1 MLLLSFYF
9 AASASAGNC
18 KGRIINPI
26 TDVCW
31 SCVFPIKLGGV
42 TLSSG
47 KNADPETDANRLCLC
62 ASGAN
67 ITVGLNMSFW
77 EPLRT
82 AEVVRTPYCFPSLG
96 GMELNVGIR
105 APAHGRTPNKSTSAQ
120 RSSFYHLRP
129 SNRSQKLDRRRRP
142 RASHQTW
149 EPTVMLSTLPR
160 ALISSALLMLLS
172 SSAVAYDKQSA
183 MDAAKEE
190 AARLSIK
197 DILTESSASGTVPE
211 YGSDVSELKDLF
223 AKGQGNLLTPG
234 SSKADGCLSQT
245 SMDCR
250 AVQVIYDTHSR
261 PDWEESDFDNILAD
275 RDHLLNKLPDLPPNG
290 QEICETITTTRP
302 PQTDFSVCEETTV
315 GSSTQSCFEGWTEKL
330 DVSTLFECIARTG
343 KKLTV
348 ECLADYN
355 ETSQDYTC
363 LHTPPQTCHVG
374 EKVQIHSTYQYRCKT
389 QQFEQNTYRC
399 NRYLEVVGYSG
410 CEIGKFFEAQSETS
424 ASLGKD
430 ACNGGDVIE
439 LKYQCANDFIPRL
452 RIETNVKNSA
462 NFGFEIQAADFQNEH
477 YFSNCKGVWTG
488 QTRCIGVNCT
498 VDIKM
503 DIYTRPGKWDYS
515 GSIQKRFS
523 FQKNVNDISLDKW
536 RTTCVSDDGKVVEF
550 ES

>member
-1 MLLLSFYF
+1 MFSIF
-9 AASASAGNC
+9 
-18 KGRIINPI
+18 
-26 TDVCW
+26 
-31 SCVFPIKLGGV
+31 
-42 TLSSG
+42 
-47 KNADPETDANRLCLC
+47 
-62 ASGAN
+62 
-67 ITVGLNMSFW
+67 
-77 EPLRT
+77 
-82 AEVVRTPYCFPSLG
+82 
-96 GMELNVGIR
+96 
-105 APAHGRTPNKSTSAQ
+105 
-120 RSSFYHLRP
+120 
-129 SNRSQKLDRRRRP
+129 
-142 RASHQTW
+142 
-149 EPTVMLSTLPR
+149 PR
-160 ALISSALLMLLS
+160 ALISTLLLMLLS
-172 SSAVAYDKQSA
+172 SSAGAYDKQSA

-190 AARLSIK
+190 AAKLSIK

-211 YGSDVSELKDLF
+211 YGSDVSELKELF

-250 AVQVIYDTHSR
+250 AVQVIYDTNSR
-261 PDWEESDFDNILAD
+261 PGWEESDFDNILAD
-275 RDHLLNKLPDLPPNG
+275 RDHLLNKLPDLPSNG

-302 PQTDFSVCEETTV
+302 PQTDFAVCEETTV

-374 EKVQIHSTYQYRCKT
+374 EKVQIQSTYQYRCKT

-399 NRYLEVVGYSG
+399 NRYLEVVGHSG
-410 CEIGKFFEAQSETS
+410 CEIGKFFSAQSETS
-424 ASLGKD
+424 SPLGKD

-439 LKYQCANDFIPRL
+439 LKYQCSNDLIPKL

-488 QTRCIGVNCT
+488 QTRCTGVNCT

-523 FQKNVNDISLDKW
+523 FQKSVNDVSLDKW
-536 RTTCVSDDGKVVEF
+536 RTTCVSDDGKIVEF

>member
-1 MLLLSFYF
+1 ML
-9 AASASAGNC
+9 N
-18 KGRIINPI
+18 
-26 TDVCW
+26 
-31 SCVFPIKLGGV
+31 VFPR
-42 TLSSG
+42 TLIG
-47 KNADPETDANRLCLC
+47 
-62 ASGAN
+62 
-67 ITVGLNMSFW
+67 TV
-77 EPLRT
+77 
-82 AEVVRTPYCFPSLG
+82 
-96 GMELNVGIR
+96 
-105 APAHGRTPNKSTSAQ
+105 
-120 RSSFYHLRP
+120 
-129 SNRSQKLDRRRRP
+129 
-142 RASHQTW
+142 
-149 EPTVMLSTLPR
+149 
-160 ALISSALLMLLS
+160 LLMLLNS
-172 SSAVAYDKQSA
+172 PSFAYDKQSA

-190 AARLSIK
+190 AANLQIK
-197 DILTESSASGTVPE
+197 DILTESSASGAVPE
-211 YGSDVSELKDLF
+211 YGADVSELKELF

-234 SSKADGCLSQT
+234 TSKADGCLSQT

-261 PDWEESDFDNILAD
+261 PGWDESDFDNILAD
-275 RDHLLNKLPDLPPNG
+275 RDHLLNKLPDLPSNG

-302 PQTDFSVCEETTV
+302 PQTDFAVCEETTV
-315 GSSTQSCFEGWTEKL
+315 GSTTQSCFEGWTEKL

-348 ECLADYN
+348 ECLSDYN
-355 ETSQDYTC
+355 KTSQDYNC

-374 EKVQIHSTYQYRCKT
+374 EKVEIQSTYQYRCKT

-424 ASLGKD
+424 SSLGKD
-430 ACNGGDVIE
+430 ACNGGDVID
-439 LKYQCANDFIPRL
+439 LKYQCSNDLIPRL

-503 DIYTRPGKWDYS
+503 DIYTRPGEWDYS

>member
-1 MLLLSFYF
+1 
-9 AASASAGNC
+9 
-18 KGRIINPI
+18 
-26 TDVCW
+26 
-31 SCVFPIKLGGV
+31 
-42 TLSSG
+42 
-47 KNADPETDANRLCLC
+47 
-62 ASGAN
+62 
-67 ITVGLNMSFW
+67 
-77 EPLRT
+77 
-82 AEVVRTPYCFPSLG
+82 
-96 GMELNVGIR
+96 
-105 APAHGRTPNKSTSAQ
+105 
-120 RSSFYHLRP
+120 
-129 SNRSQKLDRRRRP
+129 
-142 RASHQTW
+142 
-149 EPTVMLSTLPR
+149 MLSIFPR

-172 SSAVAYDKQSA
+172 SSAGAYDKQSA

-190 AARLSIK
+190 AAKLSIK
-197 DILTESSASGTVPE
+197 DILTESSAAGTVPE
-211 YGSDVSELKDLF
+211 FGSDVSELKDLF

-234 SSKADGCLSQT
+234 TSKADGCLSQT

-261 PDWEESDFDNILAD
+261 PGWEESDFDNILAD
-275 RDHLLNKLPDLPPNG
+275 RDHLLNKLPDLPSNG

-302 PQTDFSVCEETTV
+302 PQTDFAVCEETTV

-374 EKVQIHSTYQYRCKT
+374 EKIQIQSTYQYRCKT

-424 ASLGKD
+424 SSLGKD

-439 LKYQCANDFIPRL
+439 LKYQCSNDLIPRL

-462 NFGFEIQAADFQNEH
+462 NFGFEIQAADFQSEH

-488 QTRCIGVNCT
+488 QTRCTGVNCT

-515 GSIQKRFS
+515 GSISKRFS
-523 FQKNVNDISLDKW
+523 FQKNANDVSLDKW
-536 RTTCVSDDGKVVEF
+536 RTSCVSADGKVVEF
-550 ES
+550 GS